1 MYMHIQC
8 ILDSCRHEIDG
19 SKEHITMKLS
29 LAQRGEERKTKKSK
43 VKKEEVKEVMEDD
56 YSDNDRS
63 GDDDYGM

>member
-29 LAQRGEERKTKKSK
+29 LAQRGKERKTKKSK
-43 VKKEEVKEVMEDD
+43 VKEVMEDD